1 MNSFL
6 FNEHYKL
13 RTAVIEGKKTM
24 TRRLVGDRM
33 TPDDI
38 AAYMKG
44 YTEVANLCA
53 PYKIDDV
60 VAVAEPYKNIFEPDV
75 LLQGSKVI
83 NGKRKKGWYPAI
95 ELGGWDNSMFI
106 CPEYMQHFVRITDV
120 KVERLQDISDEDC
133 LKEGIIKRE
142 DFINSKME
150 NIVRYTFENSFEN
163 GIYKTFGSQREAFAA
178 LINKVSG
185 KGTWEANQWVFCY
198 SFKFLK

>member
-13 RTAVIEGKKTM
+13 RTAVVEGKKTM

-120 KVERLQDISDEDC
+120 KIERLHEISEYDA
-133 LKEGIIKRE
+133 LKEGIYGKE
-142 DFINSKME
+142 VLDAKLKLCYA
-150 NIVRYTFENSFEN
+150 YTF
-163 GIYKTFGSQREAFAA
+163 YPALRYYDTAREAFSH
-178 LINKVSG
+178 LIDKVSG

-198 SFKFLK
+198 SFKLLK

>member
-13 RTAVIEGKKTM
+13 RTAVIEEEKTK

-75 LLQGSKVI
+75 LLQGSKII

-95 ELGGWDNSMFI
+95 ELGGWNNPMFI

-120 KVERLQDISDEDC
+120 KIERLHEISEDDA
-133 LKEGIIKRE
+133 LKEGIYGKE
-142 DFINSKME
+142 VLDAKLKLCYA
-150 NIVRYTFENSFEN
+150 YTF
-163 GIYKTFGSQREAFAA
+163 YPALRYYDTAREAFSH
-178 LINKVSG
+178 LIDKVSG

-198 SFKFLK
+198 SFKLLK

>member
-6 FNEHYKL
+6 FNEQYKL
-13 RTAVIEGKKTM
+13 RTAVVEGKKTM

-83 NGKRKKGWYPAI
+83 NGKRKKSLYPAI

-120 KVERLQDISDEDC
+120 KIERLHEISEDDA
-133 LKEGIIKRE
+133 LKEGIYGKE
-142 DFINSKME
+142 VLDAKLKLCYA
-150 NIVRYTFENSFEN
+150 YTFYPALS
-163 GIYKTFGSQREAFAA
+163 YYDTAREAFSH
-178 LINKVSG
+178 LIDKVSG

-198 SFKFLK
+198 SFKLLK